1 LATVKALLLLIPQF
15 CPLLR
20 KHWDTAQATV
30 GSVAYR
36 IGSMPS
42 IARKNLFEDIPR
54 LLVAQAGILFAV
66 SLVTIQTGVFR
77 GFTQSASL
85 LVDQSKADLWVASKD
100 LVHLELTLPLTFNQ
114 LGQIQR
120 MKGVDRAEPLVFGK
134 VLWRTPQ
141 NRIESVITLGYLPN
155 GQLFR
160 PWTITQG
167 NAAQVQQPYQAITDV
182 TNLKKLGL
190 SGVGDRGSV
199 GSTAVQIAAVGTGL
213 QSIVFGPFLFMSAV
227 SANGLIS
234 AGRESRLTCNVQPDG
249 GLDCV
254 NRVSPRP
261 QNHTQ
266 PAPPRS
272 LQASD
277 PVNFILVRAKP
288 GTSIRELQRQ
298 IEATIPESR
307 AFTRAE
313 LSKLS
318 QTYWRDR
325 TGVGFILTLGAIVG
339 AIVGIAIVG
348 QILYASASER
358 IREFATL
365 KAMGA
370 SSWVLRGI
378 IVEQSL
384 WMAVLGYLPG
394 MGLCLGIAQFA
405 TTAGVVISITPLSAF
420 LTFGVT
426 VAMCVSSALFAIQK
440 VNRIDPAVVFKA

>member
-1 LATVKALLLLIPQF
+1 
-15 CPLLR
+15 
-20 KHWDTAQATV
+20 
-30 GSVAYR
+30 
-36 IGSMPS
+36 MPS

-77 GFTQSASL
+77 GFTESTSL
-85 LVDQSKADLWVASKD
+85 LVDRSKADIWVTSKD
-100 LVHLELTLPLTFNQ
+100 LVHLELTLPLSFDH
-114 LGQIQR
+114 LSRVQR
-120 MKGVDRAEPLVFGK
+120 LAGVERAEPLIFGK
-134 VLWRTPQ
+134 VLWRAPS
-141 NRIESVITLGYLPN
+141 NRIESVITLGYQPD
-155 GQLFR
+155 GVLFQ
-160 PWTITQG
+160 PWNLTQG
-167 NAAQVQQPYQAITDV
+167 RATEVQQPYRAITDV
-182 TNLKKLGL
+182 TNLRKLGL
-190 SGVGDRGSV
+190 SRVGDRGMV
-199 GSTAVQIAAVGTGL
+199 GSTPLQVGAVGQGL
-213 QSIVFGPFLFMSAV
+213 QSIVFSPFLFMSAV
-227 SANGLIS
+227 SANSLLS
-234 AGRESRLTCNVQPDG
+234 AGRESRLTCSVQPDG

-254 NRVSPRP
+254 NRISPKPTGADRP
-261 QNHTQ
+261 V
-266 PAPPRS
+266 PPRS
-272 LQASD
+272 LNASD

-288 GTSIRELQRQ
+288 GSSIPDLQHR
-298 IEATIPESR
+298 IEAALPDSR

-313 LSKLS
+313 LSRLS

-358 IREFATL
+358 VREFATL

-394 MGLCLGIAQFA
+394 MGLCVGVAQFA
-405 TTAGVVISITPLSAF
+405 TTAGVVIAITPLSAF

-426 VAMCVSSALFAIQK
+426 VVMCVSSALFAIQK

>member
-1 LATVKALLLLIPQF
+1 
-15 CPLLR
+15 
-20 KHWDTAQATV
+20 
-30 GSVAYR
+30 
-36 IGSMPS
+36 MPS

-77 GFTQSASL
+77 GFTESTSL
-85 LVDQSKADLWVASKD
+85 LVDRSKADIWVTSKD
-100 LVHLELTLPLTFNQ
+100 LVHLELTLPLSFDH
-114 LGQIQR
+114 LSRVQR
-120 MKGVDRAEPLVFGK
+120 LAGVERAEPLIFGK
-134 VLWRTPQ
+134 VLWRAPS
-141 NRIESVITLGYLPN
+141 NRIESVITLGYQPD
-155 GQLFR
+155 GVLFQ
-160 PWTITQG
+160 PWNLTQG
-167 NAAQVQQPYQAITDV
+167 RAAEVQQPYRAITDV
-182 TNLKKLGL
+182 TNLRKLGL
-190 SGVGDRGSV
+190 SRVGDRGTV
-199 GSTAVQIAAVGTGL
+199 GSTPLQVGAVGQGL
-213 QSIVFGPFLFMSAV
+213 QSIVFSPFLFMSAV
-227 SANGLIS
+227 SANSLLS
-234 AGRESRLTCNVQPDG
+234 AGRESRLTCSVQPDG

-254 NRVSPRP
+254 NRISPKP
-261 QNHTQ
+261 TGADL
-266 PAPPRS
+266 PVPPRS
-272 LQASD
+272 LNASD

-288 GTSIRELQRQ
+288 GSSIPDLQRR
-298 IEATIPESR
+298 IEAALPDSR

-313 LSKLS
+313 LSRLS

-358 IREFATL
+358 VREFATL

-394 MGLCLGIAQFA
+394 MGLCLGVAQFA
-405 TTAGVVISITPLSAF
+405 TTAGVVIAITPLSAF

-426 VAMCVSSALFAIQK
+426 VVMCVSSALFAIQK